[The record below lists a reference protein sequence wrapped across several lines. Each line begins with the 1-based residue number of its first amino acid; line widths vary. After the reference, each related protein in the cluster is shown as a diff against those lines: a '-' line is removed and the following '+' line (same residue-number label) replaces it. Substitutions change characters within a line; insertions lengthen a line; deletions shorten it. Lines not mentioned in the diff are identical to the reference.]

1 MSPPNGHQLL
11 VSVDSLVERQ
21 LARLLEHTLAP
32 EELVAGRRR
41 DLAARPRLLLL
52 LLLGKAAAARVHV
65 LPAGAQVAR
74 VALLHERVL
83 VQAVAGRR
91 ALLRQPSNSSVHK
104 QKERHVRYVMVG
116 GLFLFLLLEHFLDL
130 FESEMALRVSNKM
143 K

>member
-52 LLLGKAAAARVHV
+52 LLLGKAAARVHV

-130 FESEMALRVSNKM
+130 FESEMALRVSNKR